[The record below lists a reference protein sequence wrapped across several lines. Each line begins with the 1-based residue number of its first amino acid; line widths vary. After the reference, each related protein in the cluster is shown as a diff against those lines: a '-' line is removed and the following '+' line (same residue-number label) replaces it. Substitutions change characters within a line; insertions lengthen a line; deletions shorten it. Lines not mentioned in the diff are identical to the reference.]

1 MSKHLMKK
9 FFLLTILLAL
19 TAFAVNAQ
27 DDFNPTLPGEPNALY
42 RITVGISHSAAGTV
56 SGGGSYPDGTKIT
69 IRRND
74 TGFNSSAT
82 VYYKFKCWMLNGEEY
97 AEAGTS
103 SSFTYTVNKQNVRFE
118 AVYEVQN
125 PNEVSSKLF
134 LVSDPSDACT
144 FNASNGKRY
153 LEGNS
158 VYLYYNTTSS
168 AFKFQGWYN
177 GNELISNNRYFY
189 YTIGEDDA
197 TLTARFTYEPVMPGE
212 PNGNQENVD
221 CVDEEKIANEFRT
234 THITILSKTISDV
247 AVSDIASIDAALDD
261 YAELSD
267 AVKELLESEKEHLDS
282 LKAKAEELKAAEEA
296 ADVVTTDISQ
306 MTDVLYSTEM
316 RMKSGSQIVLP
327 IYMKNSAAVTL
338 FQTNVYLPE
347 GFSFAKKTNGKYAVS
362 MIKDR
367 LTDEDDNHV
376 ISANLQQ
383 DGSLLILCSSQDNY
397 TFDGNDGKVAT
408 VTIDVADDVVEGK
421 YLIKMNNQKM
431 VRPNNTGSNV
441 AEYQV
446 VATVKNFT
454 LGDVNDDGDID
465 GYDLVGIS
473 NLILGTNTDG
483 LNRDAA
489 DVNQDTE
496 IDGYDYVMEVNTILG
511 TNAATAKNF
520 VKAAAVESELPV
532 LNLSSMVVSAGEQAE
547 MNVGLECNDNVFTL
561 VQTDIEFPAGIEP
574 VLRNGRVVVKLADEC
589 RDIDDDHAIS
599 CVKQSNGKYRVL
611 VMSQSNTG
619 FNGSNG
625 KLFSINVETAS
636 DMYPGMYDVTLS
648 NTKLVRANN
657 TGVNP
662 SDCTA
667 AIICNGTTGISDIDA
682 EQTEKDM
689 YNLNGQRVS
698 KYVQRGIYISNG
710 KKNVKK

>member
-1 MSKHLMKK
+1 MCATNRNCTGLESI
-9 FFLLTILLAL
+9 TIPRSV
-19 TAFAVNAQ
+19 TTIGSYAFIGSGLQSVTFEGNPKVNKAAFNITSLKNVYSYGINPQ
-27 DDFNPTLPGEPNALY
+27 MGYDDTDEDEDYYVFNYSGKLHVLKGLKTKYSNTLPWRRFSSIVDDLVQPATNITIDKTSLVLQQNESQVLSVAITPEDATDKTVTWTSSDTSVATVDETGLVTAIAPGSAI
-42 RITVGISHSAAGTV
+42 ITVSTTD
-56 SGGGSYPDGTKIT
+56 GS
-69 IRRND
+69 NL
-74 TGFNSSAT
+74 SAT
-82 VYYKFKCWMLNGEEY
+82 CE
-97 AEAGTS
+97 
-103 SSFTYTVNKQNVRFE
+103 VNV
-118 AVYEVQN
+118 
-125 PNEVSSKLF
+125 
-134 LVSDPSDACT
+134 
-144 FNASNGKRY
+144 
-153 LEGNS
+153 
-158 VYLYYNTTSS
+158 
-168 AFKFQGWYN
+168 
-177 GNELISNNRYFY
+177 
-189 YTIGEDDA
+189 
-197 TLTARFTYEPVMPGE
+197 
-212 PNGNQENVD
+212 
-221 CVDEEKIANEFRT
+221 
-234 THITILSKTISDV
+234 ISDTPE
-247 AVSDIASIDAALDD
+247 DIS
-261 YAELSD
+261 S
-267 AVKELLESEKEHLDS
+267 
-282 LKAKAEELKAAEEA
+282 
-296 ADVVTTDISQ
+296 TDISQ

-316 RMKSGSQIVLP
+316 TSKSGGQIVLP

-367 LTDEDDNHV
+367 ITDEDDNHV

-473 NLILGTNTDG
+473 NLIIGTNTEG

-511 TNAATAKNF
+511 TNAAPAKNL

-532 LNLSSMVVSAGEQAE
+532 LNLSSMAVSAGEQAE
-547 MNVGLECNDNVFTL
+547 MNVGLECYGDVFTL

-625 KLFSINVETAS
+625 KLFTINVETAS

-682 EQTEKDM
+682 EQTENVM

-698 KYVQRGIYISNG
+698 KYAQRGIYISNG